1 MGLVTWPFPSPGW
14 HGGVSP
20 SSPGTGGRGA
30 SSWKLL
36 LGSGRRGTSTALLMV
51 REFLLSLGIF
61 FSSSSPS
68 QQSAWSLSLKSAGT
82 HLSLLF
88 RQDFDL
94 QTLPESREASGPA
107 VPVPPAPNLPEP
119 QTLQN
124 RIRNHLT
131 PPLPVP
137 RIPNS
142 IDLKPKFFSERK
154 KSYQANKQASFP
166 NKGRIKLMRGQRRAG
181 VRGEDGTRP

>member
-51 REFLLSLGIF
+51 REFSLSLGIF

-82 HLSLLF
+82 HLSLLSGKKRKGGGRGREKGIDIIKTRSTQHQSKKVNRLF
-88 RQDFDL
+88 NSSNSNQATQLSARCSSKVSDAAFSKAKSEL
-94 QTLPESREASGPA
+94 PTLGGWGGEEGAGKLSEPEGGRWGGGARE
-107 VPVPPAPNLPEP
+107 V
-119 QTLQN
+119 
-124 RIRNHLT
+124 
-131 PPLPVP
+131 
-137 RIPNS
+137 
-142 IDLKPKFFSERK
+142 
-154 KSYQANKQASFP
+154 
-166 NKGRIKLMRGQRRAG
+166 
-181 VRGEDGTRP
+181 